1 MSFKHKTL
9 ALFVAHACCTSALAE
24 NAATTL
30 EPIVVSELSHTTLNL
45 DQNKLEKESPKDL
58 KAIFTTTP
66 NINVIHTGHAQL
78 GDIEIRGMGSSR
90 EIFATGANRVTM
102 ELDGMDISPSFY
114 FGHSSRHGR
123 QYFDPSDLKRVEIH
137 KGPNSQGVAG
147 HVRFQTKDPRDYL
160 LPNQRTGAQLRAG
173 YLGDSDAYY
182 VGITGATLLDEHS
195 SALVSYTRRWF
206 NEFNNK
212 GGLDVT
218 GSQRTKSNPSSGY
231 SNAVNS
237 KLRYS
242 PNDRHKFTLNAT
254 LYDLK
259 RTAYLEDSLGT
270 TTTRRGTKT
279 VHHNTNIQ
287 KNQRHAIAFSHDMQQ
302 TTAFFDHLHW
312 QIALQQTKSTSRN
325 TGAVTST
332 SAPPPPSTPKFSQ
345 ERSFD
350 GFKTKTISL
359 KTEFNK
365 SLGQHV
371 VHELHYGLKL
381 QYSQMQALRQTQ
393 SLNEQGSNTR
403 TSAFFPTQ
411 QQWQSKFHLSDRI
424 SFGKSG
430 LSLTPSIHLTQIRIK
445 PKTENVSK
453 KNREQLFTYK
463 DTAIGYGLRVDY
475 ALNEAN
481 LLSLNYQHATRLPGY
496 GENNAQSYGHW
507 PAKPNPHLQP
517 ETSDGVE
524 LSWRSAGAI
533 GQQTTTL
540 FYNRYNDLIYLDT
553 TACYADRTGQVPCDL
568 ANEKGRSYS
577 YGIEFDGKLNLDT
590 IGFAQG
596 TYLNAGFA
604 YSKGKTAN
612 KQPQGRLD
620 PLTGFVGLGY
630 QQPMDVWGIEGKLKF
645 AAKKKTK
652 DLPANQGFEG
662 LPGYAVVDL
671 TAYYNVTKQLYL
683 GIGIYNVLD
692 KKYARWAMARGDI
705 KHGNYDKHTEA
716 GRHFGANIRYHF

>member
-1 MSFKHKTL
+1 M
-9 ALFVAHACCTSALAE
+9 
-24 NAATTL
+24 
-30 EPIVVSELSHTTLNL
+30 
-45 DQNKLEKESPKDL
+45 
-58 KAIFTTTP
+58 
-66 NINVIHTGHAQL
+66 
-78 GDIEIRGMGSSR
+78 
-90 EIFATGANRVTM
+90 
-102 ELDGMDISPSFY
+102 
-114 FGHSSRHGR
+114 
-123 QYFDPSDLKRVEIH
+123 
-137 KGPNSQGVAG
+137 
-147 HVRFQTKDPRDYL
+147 
-160 LPNQRTGAQLRAG
+160 
-173 YLGDSDAYY
+173 
-182 VGITGATLLDEHS
+182 
-195 SALVSYTRRWF
+195 
-206 NEFNNK
+206 
-212 GGLDVT
+212 
-218 GSQRTKSNPSSGY
+218 
-231 SNAVNS
+231 
-237 KLRYS
+237 
-242 PNDRHKFTLNAT
+242 
-254 LYDLK
+254 
-259 RTAYLEDSLGT
+259 
-270 TTTRRGTKT
+270 
-279 VHHNTNIQ
+279 
-287 KNQRHAIAFSHDMQQ
+287 
-302 TTAFFDHLHW
+302 
-312 QIALQQTKSTSRN
+312 
-325 TGAVTST
+325 
-332 SAPPPPSTPKFSQ
+332 
-345 ERSFD
+345 
-350 GFKTKTISL
+350 
-359 KTEFNK
+359 
-365 SLGQHV
+365 
-371 VHELHYGLKL
+371 